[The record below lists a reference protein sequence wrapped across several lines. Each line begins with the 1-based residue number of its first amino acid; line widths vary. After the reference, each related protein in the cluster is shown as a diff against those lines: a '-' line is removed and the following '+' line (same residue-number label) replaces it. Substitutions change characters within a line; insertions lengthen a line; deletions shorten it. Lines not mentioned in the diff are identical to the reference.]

1 MCGVRWRGYLRNETQ
16 ANISINRSWT
26 DLFFWTDIKNFD
38 VANFILVGVSVV
50 SIPVLVMF
58 PAFFR
63 TFKPVFE
70 MTLLPLLRTKTR
82 LRKALTPM
90 LIDAIG

>member
-1 MCGVRWRGYLRNETQ
+1 MRNLTQ
-16 ANISINRSWT
+16 ANISINRSWN

-38 VANFILVGVSVV
+38 VANLILVGVRLV
-50 SIPVLVMF
+50 SIPVLAMF

-82 LRKALTPM
+82 LLKALTPV

>member
-1 MCGVRWRGYLRNETQ
+1 MRNLTQ
-16 ANISINRSWT
+16 ANISINRSWN

-38 VANFILVGVSVV
+38 EANLILLGVRLV

-82 LRKALTPM
+82 LLKALTPV

>member
-1 MCGVRWRGYLRNETQ
+1 MRNLTQ
-16 ANISINRSWT
+16 ANISINRSWN

-38 VANFILVGVSVV
+38 VANLILVGVRLV
-50 SIPVLVMF
+50 SIPVLAMF

-70 MTLLPLLRTKTR
+70 MILLPLLRTKTR
-82 LRKALTPM
+82 LLKGLPPVT
-90 LIDAIG
+90 IDAIG